1 MASDKLQALQR
12 FFTQHASHP
21 SLHNAVE
28 HWQKLSNTDL
38 TSKHTTALVE
48 LTDTASLHLEHQM
61 HRSGYPDDLLDLH
74 QQLFLEL
81 ESLIANQSI
90 DDRHN
95 FIIVIPV
102 ADRPQ
107 HLQTCLDSLY
117 TLCRRFNYGGFAQQK
132 FQKIR
137 VLIADDSKDPDNR
150 DWNRKIQQQF
160 CQLGLEAIYF
170 GQDEQLQQLDKLS
183 DSQREN
189 LVRILGDPPTT
200 AFYHKGASITRN
212 LSYLKLKQLI
222 AGDSHTLIWFIDSDQ
237 EFRVNSHRHRDGIYT
252 INYFHRID
260 RIYTSTETLVLTGKV
275 VGDPPVSPAVMAAN
289 FLQDVLG
296 FVSDCARLQPEHTC
310 QFHQTATTQG
320 GDAAYH
326 DMADLFGFHDQQEYF
341 RYSCRLQDEHDQL
354 ACFNDFSR
362 LLSHFFDGEH
372 LTRQNFYTNPPAAME
387 LTPARTLYTGNYI
400 LSHKALDYFIPF
412 ATLKLR
418 MAGPQLGRILESE
431 LGNRFVSANLP
442 LLHKRTRDQTGESE
456 FRPGIDK
463 GRTGIDISGEFER
476 QFFGD
481 IMLFSLQALIEHGY
495 PRQKITDERIAQILI
510 TTESSMLDRY
520 KQMQQEIMA
529 KLETL
534 KQQIDNR
541 DRWWLH
547 CSLTTDAIENIRQF
561 IGNMAGNFGEGS
573 PGYAMISSIQH
584 RQRRRQQILQA
595 LQSYTEDR
603 ENWRQLLTQLL

>member
-12 FFTQHASHP
+12 LFTQYASHP

-28 HWQKLSNTDL
+28 DWQKLSNADL
-38 TSKHTTALVE
+38 TSNHVTALVE
-48 LTDTASLHLEHQM
+48 LTDTASLFLEHQM
-61 HRSGYPDDLLDLH
+61 HCDSYPEDLLDLH

-81 ESLIANQSI
+81 ESLIANQSA

-137 VLIADDSKDPDNR
+137 VLIADDSKDPHNR
-150 DWNRKIQQQF
+150 EWNRKIQQQF
-160 CQLGLEAIYF
+160 CQLGLETIYF
-170 GQDEQLQQLDKLS
+170 GQDEQLQLLDKLS
-183 DSQREN
+183 DTQREN
-189 LVRILGDPPTT
+189 LIRIIGDQPAT

-212 LSYLKLKQLI
+212 LSYLKLKRLI
-222 AGDSHTLIWFIDSDQ
+222 ADASRTLIWFIDSDQ
-237 EFRVNSHRHRDGIYT
+237 EFRVNSHSQRDGIYA

-260 RIYTSTETLVLTGKV
+260 RIYASTETLVLTGKV

-289 FLQDVLG
+289 FLQDVQG
-296 FVSDCARLQPEHTC
+296 FVSDCVRLQPEHAC
-310 QFHQTATTQG
+310 QFHQTVTAQG

-326 DMADLFGFHDQQEYF
+326 DMADLFGFHDRQENF
-341 RYSCRLQDEHDQL
+341 RYSCRLQGEHDQV
-354 ACFNDFSR
+354 ACFSDFSH

-372 LTRQNFYTNPPAAME
+372 LTRQNFYTNPPASME

-400 LSHKALDYFIPF
+400 LSHKAFDYFIPF

-418 MAGPQLGRILESE
+418 MAGPQLGRILKSE
-431 LGNRFVSANLP
+431 LGSRFVSANLP
-442 LLHKRTRDQTGESE
+442 LLHKRTQDQIGESE

-463 GRTGIDISGEFER
+463 GQTGIDISGEFER

-495 PRQKITDERIAQILI
+495 PQQKITDKQMLQILI
-510 TTESSMLDRY
+510 ATESDMLSRY

-529 KLETL
+529 KLKTL

-541 DRWWLH
+541 DCWWWH
-547 CSLTTDAIENIRQF
+547 CSSTTDAIENFRQLLS
-561 IGNMAGNFGEGS
+561 NMAGNFGEDS
-573 PGYAMISSIQH
+573 PGYAMISSTQH

-595 LQSYTEDR
+595 LRAYTEDR
-603 ENWRQLLTQLL
+603 NNWRQLLSQLL

>member
-48 LTDTASLHLEHQM
+48 LTDTASLYLEHQM
-61 HRSGYPDDLLDLH
+61 QRSGYPDDLLDLH

-150 DWNRKIQQQF
+150 DLNRKIQQQF

-170 GQDEQLQQLDKLS
+170 GQDEQLHQLDKLS

-189 LVRILGDPPTT
+189 LVRILGDQPAT

-222 AGDSHTLIWFIDSDQ
+222 AGDSQTLIWFIDSDQ
-237 EFRVNSHRHRDGIYT
+237 EFRVNSHRQRDGIYA
-252 INYFHRID
+252 INYLHRLD
-260 RIYTSTETLVLTGKV
+260 RIYASTETLVLTGKV
-275 VGDPPVSPAVMAAN
+275 VGDPPVSPAVMAGN

-296 FVSDCARLQPEHTC
+296 FVSDCARLQPEHAC
-310 QFHQTATTQG
+310 QFHQTTTTQG

-341 RYSCRLQDEHDQL
+341 LYSCRLQGEHDQV
-354 ACFNDFSR
+354 ACFNDFSQ

-418 MAGPQLGRILESE
+418 MAGPQLGRILKSE
-431 LGNRFVSANLP
+431 LGSRFVSANLP

-481 IMLFSLQALIEHGY
+481 IMLFSLQRLVESGY
-495 PRQKITDERIAQILI
+495 PQQRLKVEQIEQVLLD
-510 TTESSMLDRY
+510 TESTLLERY
-520 KQMQQEIMA
+520 RRMQQEIMA
-529 KLETL
+529 KLEKL
-534 KQQIDNR
+534 KQYVE
-541 DRWWLH
+541 DRNAWWWH
-547 CSLTTDAIENIRQF
+547 NPDAVDAIEHFQGF
-561 IGNMAGNFGEGS
+561 IETMACNFGETS
-573 PGYAMISSIQH
+573 PSYNMIQSSSH
-584 RQRRRQQILQA
+584 RQQRRKQILQA
-595 LQSYTEDR
+595 LSAYPEDR
-603 ENWRQLLTQLL
+603 DNWRRALT